1 MIHIRQPDVGLT
13 QKYEFK
19 RFEVA
24 APEPTGESQ
33 GEGREERVVG
43 K

>member
-1 MIHIRQPDVGLT
+1 MMPIWQLDVGLT

-24 APEPTGESQ
+24 ASEATGESQ
-33 GEGREERVVG
+33 GEGREERVMG